1 MLQFHREPR
10 VRGDARGLRECVA
23 ISPEVSGAATYDAD
37 VKDSTE
43 RSEHDRHH
51 FRFINFPEDGVP
63 EHTGKAS
70 LNDQTRVAKS
80 NRL

>member
-1 MLQFHREPR
+1 MP
-10 VRGDARGLRECVA
+10 
-23 ISPEVSGAATYDAD
+23 GAATYDAD
-37 VKDSTE
+37 VKDFTE

-51 FRFINFPEDGVP
+51 FRFIIFPEDGVEMP

-80 NRL
+80 NRF